1 MDLFAA
7 RLADRLIQN
16 GADSEKK
23 DIYQYAIELTLST
36 GLGMTAILILGAI
49 TIGFR
54 YGLIFL
60 LFFIPLRCICGGYHA
75 STYRKCFL
83 ISCEIFICSMIG
95 YRILLQCNPSP
106 ALLMGSIAI
115 ISILIIIKAPIL
127 NVNQPL
133 TAAQVQKNKRLAI
146 AVLIIDILLILILFY
161 VRYNL
166 AVMAEIAIAAV
177 YILMLPKKGEERL

>member
-1 MDLFAA
+1 
-7 RLADRLIQN
+7 
-16 GADSEKK
+16 
-23 DIYQYAIELTLST
+23 
-36 GLGMTAILILGAI
+36 
-49 TIGFR
+49 
-54 YGLIFL
+54 
-60 LFFIPLRCICGGYHA
+60 
-75 STYRKCFL
+75 
-83 ISCEIFICSMIG
+83 MIG

-133 TAAQVQKNKRLAI
+133 TAAQVQNNKRLAI